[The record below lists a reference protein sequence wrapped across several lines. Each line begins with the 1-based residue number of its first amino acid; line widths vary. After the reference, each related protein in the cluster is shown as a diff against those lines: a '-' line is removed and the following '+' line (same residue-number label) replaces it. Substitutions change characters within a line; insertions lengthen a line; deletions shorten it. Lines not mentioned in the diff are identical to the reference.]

1 MKARACSGLR
11 PSAVAWAIH
20 SGIAEPGFW
29 AGIGSVSVAELELEL
44 EVPVVRL
51 VAMNVPST
59 LAGRYRLR
67 P

>member
-1 MKARACSGLR
+1 M
-11 PSAVAWAIH
+11 AWAIH
-20 SGIAEPGFW
+20 SGIADVGFW
-29 AGIGSVSVAELELEL
+29 AGIGSVSLVELELEL